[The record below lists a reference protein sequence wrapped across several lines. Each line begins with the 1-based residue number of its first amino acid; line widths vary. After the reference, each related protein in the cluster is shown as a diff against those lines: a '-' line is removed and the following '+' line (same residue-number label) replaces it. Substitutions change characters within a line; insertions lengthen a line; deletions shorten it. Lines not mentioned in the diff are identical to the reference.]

1 MSGSP
6 VSVTRATATFIL
18 RSGLGQSKGEPLGE
32 IRNSEPVSCRHSH
45 TSSFQMSS
53 QIGTPMRTPRKPI
66 GPGMGPTSNTR
77 FSSNTP

>member
-6 VSVTRATATFIL
+6 VSVTRATATFMR

-32 IRNSEPVSCRHSH
+32 TRNSDPVSCRHSH

-53 QIGTPMRTPRKPI
+53 QIGTPMRTPRNDT
-66 GPGMGPTSNTR
+66 GPGSGPWSNTR